1 MILVVQCVTSASCTV
16 EEKIT
21 GKIDKGYM
29 VLVGIGNDDDEATC
43 EKMAKKLSK
52 LRVFED
58 EDGKM
63 NLDIHNIGGEILS
76 ISQFTLY
83 ADTKK
88 GNRPSFINARTGEEA
103 ISLYEYFNDCL
114 RNEGINVKVGVF
126 GAYMEIELVNDGPKT
141 FILRS

>member
-1 MILVVQCVTSASCTV
+1 MILVVQCVTSASCIV

-29 VLVGIGNDDDEATC
+29 VLVGIGNDDDKATC

-114 RNEGINVKVGVF
+114 RSEGINVEVGVF

>member
-114 RNEGINVKVGVF
+114 RNEGINVEVGVF